1 VNGCFSETGGSFSEI
16 GGCFSEMGGC
26 FSEIGG
32 CFLVRWV
39 DVLVK
44 LAAVVNFLVR

>member
-1 VNGCFSETGGSFSEI
+1 MSGCSSEPGGSFSEI
-16 GGCFSEMGGC
+16 GGC